1 MPDYGSLADLT
12 LANAQPQNYS
22 LGSQPPAQSQTPD
35 QEGSILSRLHGL
47 VAQPG
52 AYNRPELSGDDK
64 RRVLLN
70 TGLALMQSTQP
81 GTGGLF
87 ANLGR
92 AGQVGV
98 HTANRIADRKLQ
110 GQEAARQSE
119 QSYLQDLLGQYNQDR
134 QFDAGRQDAQ
144 FNHQATRAKFGLD
157 KAQQAALD
165 KYRQAQIA
173 LDRDKTA
180 SLSDY
185 RNRKLAQDGRLTDA
199 RINSL
204 QAKAQKDRGNGGLKA
219 GQVRLRNGQTATMDD
234 IRQLYNARYGKWDPM
249 SQQYSFGQNAPTLDQ
264 FFSQITT
271 QDTDPFSNPN
281 KQATDPLSLR

>member
-12 LANAQPQNYS
+12 LANAQPRSYS
-22 LGSQPPAQSQTPD
+22 LGNQSPPTQAPD
-35 QEGSILSRLHGL
+35 EKNSILSRLHGL

-52 AYNRPELSGDDK
+52 AYNRPELSGDDR

-70 TGLALMQSTQP
+70 SGLALMQSTQP

-92 AGQVGV
+92 AGEVGV
-98 HTANRIADRKLQ
+98 HTANRIADRKLH

-119 QSYLQDLLGQYNQDR
+119 QSYLQDLLGQYNKDR
-134 QFDAGRQDAQ
+134 SYSADRSDERFSRRAT
-144 FNHQATRAKFGLD
+144 QAKIGLD
-157 KAQQAALD
+157 KAQQEALAQ
-165 KYRQAQIA
+165 YRRAQTA

-180 SLSDY
+180 SLAHY
-185 RNRKLAQDGRLTDA
+185 RNQKLAQNRALTDA
-199 RINSL
+199 RVGKYNA
-204 QAKAQKDRGNGGLKA
+204 QAQKAMGNDGLKA

-234 IRQLYNARYGKWDPM
+234 VRQLYNDRYGKWDPM
-249 SQQYSFGQNAPTLDQ
+249 AQQYSFGQGAPTLEQ
-264 FFSQITT
+264 FFDRITT